1 MMMMKVLAF
10 KSYVNATVTKQHTV
24 LSEVPCRPIKQNKR
38 SRYKPTE
45 QQPKFW
51 QNPKIFNK
59 NQSLQKWWWKTRYLH
74 IKFEPDFYL

>member
-1 MMMMKVLAF
+1 MKMMMMKVLAF

-45 QQPKFW
+45 QQPKF
-51 QNPKIFNK
+51 
-59 NQSLQKWWWKTRYLH
+59 
-74 IKFEPDFYL
+74 